1 MDLSLEQIG
10 PLLAVGLFA
19 VMMLSVEVGRGIGR
33 RRKTSG
39 SEAFPAGLGAAE
51 GAVFGLLG
59 LLIAFTFSGAA
70 SRFEERR
77 QLITEETNRISTA
90 WLQIDLLP
98 AADQPVM
105 RDLFRRYADVRIATY
120 RQVRDETSTQAR
132 LADAQILQADIW
144 RRAVLGVQSREAAP
158 GAAQI
163 LLPSINAMIDVVTT
177 RSTAARNHPPLAVY
191 LLLGVLCAVVSVLFG
206 YSIGPSR
213 DSNWLHRFAF
223 AGIMALS
230 IYVILDLEFPRR
242 GLIRVDGEDKVL
254 MDLRHSFG

>member
-1 MDLSLEQIG
+1 MDLSLEQMGSLI
-10 PLLAVGLFA
+10 AIGLFA
-19 VMMLSVEVGRGIGR
+19 VMMLSVEVGRSISR
-33 RRKTSG
+33 RRHAAG
-39 SEAFPAGLGAAE
+39 SDAVPGGLGAAE

-77 QLITEETNRISTA
+77 QLITEEANLIGTA

-98 AADQPVM
+98 AADQPAM
-105 RDLFRRYADVRIATY
+105 RELFRRYTDLRIATY
-120 RQVRDETSTQAR
+120 QQLPNESSTEAR
-132 LADAQILQADIW
+132 LADAQMLQVDIW
-144 RRAVLGVQSREAAP
+144 RRAVIGVRSPEAAP

-163 LLPSINAMIDVVTT
+163 LLPSLNAMIDILTT
-177 RSTAARNHPPLAVY
+177 RSTATRNHPPLAVY
-191 LLLGVLCAVVSVLFG
+191 LLLGVLCAVGSMLFG

-213 DSNWLHRFAF
+213 DSNWLHRLAF

-242 GLIRVDGEDKVL
+242 GLIRIDGEDKVL
-254 MDLRHSFG
+254 MDLRHSFH